1 MADGC
6 VWRWTRMSRRTSII
20 RRKFNN
26 LSCLRFTPLR
36 FLLLVAVAR
45 LSIHQQER
53 LVVVRIKIHGG
64 GFVDFECSRRGRQ
77 RAVAERCRRRANVI
91 YILNPNQYRLRLRII
106 VSQPV
111 HAWTH
116 GLGWKIRHRFF
127 FQMLLKLV
135 LPHSQCMTTQ
145 TIRCKRCCP

>member
-1 MADGC
+1 MP
-6 VWRWTRMSRRTSII
+6 RRTSII

-26 LSCLRFTPLR
+26 LSCLRFTPLC

-64 GFVDFECSRRGRQ
+64 GFVDFEYPRRGRQ

-91 YILNPNQYRLRLRII
+91 YILNPNQY
-106 VSQPV
+106 
-111 HAWTH
+111 
-116 GLGWKIRHRFF
+116 
-127 FQMLLKLV
+127 
-135 LPHSQCMTTQ
+135 
-145 TIRCKRCCP
+145 